1 MHSPMQ
7 AAAVYEG
14 YSAASPVV
22 SWFWELVLSD
32 LSFASQKSLL
42 TFITGSRYV
51 CAHVCG
57 CVFIYIYTC
66 VCMKVTHMC
75 MRVRVYMYTYVCE
88 YTYVSK
94 YTHDS
99 FMHHL
104 SAF

>member
-51 CAHVCG
+51 CVRVCEG
-57 CVFIYIYTC
+57 VCVYIYI
-66 VCMKVTHMC
+66 H
-75 MRVRVYMYTYVCE
+75 MRVYESYAYVYARACIYVYIC
-88 YTYVSK
+88 
-94 YTHDS
+94 
-99 FMHHL
+99 M
-104 SAF
+104 